1 VGNRVFCTSLRVDA
15 IRDPQT
21 LRVAQYL
28 ATHIGKGESQ
38 INVSEMDVVARAVA
52 ANTSGLPLSEA
63 QRELLNTL
71 TQAEAAGEFNLNR
84 FADIY
89 TYMMTGKGGLVQ
101 HGPIFVT
108 GKRFDEVYKL
118 HPPADLDWNNPEA
131 VGAMLDDFERRFKS
145 SGFDRVYVRNTEGAL
160 FVALNEKGALK
171 RVQNDF
177 NAGARRDGETVD
189 SGQVLRAVDV
199 DNSWRE
205 AVFGFWGKIV
215 RTLVEG
221 IRDRFSKEDTGAAIA
236 AAADKVEGPKKDQ
249 LKQMLL
255 AGSVVAGMGVATI
268 NVPAAFLITSVVGA
282 LATGAN
288 VVEMLRV
295 GRDKLP
301 ILHAAGVTVNRDEAL
316 NH

>member
-1 VGNRVFCTSLRVDA
+1 
-15 IRDPQT
+15 
-21 LRVAQYL
+21 
-28 ATHIGKGESQ
+28 
-38 INVSEMDVVARAVA
+38 
-52 ANTSGLPLSEA
+52 
-63 QRELLNTL
+63 
-71 TQAEAAGEFNLNR
+71 
-84 FADIY
+84 
-89 TYMMTGKGGLVQ
+89 
-101 HGPIFVT
+101 
-108 GKRFDEVYKL
+108 
-118 HPPADLDWNNPEA
+118 
-131 VGAMLDDFERRFKS
+131 
-145 SGFDRVYVRNTEGAL
+145 
-160 FVALNEKGALK
+160 
-171 RVQNDF
+171 VQNDF